1 MTLTHLIVLKGLW
14 GSIGW
19 ATPACL
25 GVEMAKEGKGR
36 TWCITGDGAHQS
48 TLNDISVM
56 GRYNAKPIIF
66 VLNNGIYGVED
77 VLSMRGHEYDDLA
90 SVNYH
95 MLPEALGCTDW
106 FCAKASTVQ
115 ELDDVFE
122 KLRSHDGAAYIEVI
136 DDYA

>member
-1 MTLTHLIVLKGLW
+1 
-14 GSIGW
+14 
-19 ATPACL
+19 
-25 GVEMAKEGKGR
+25 MAKEGNGR
-36 TWCITGDGAHQS
+36 TWCVTGDGAHQS

-95 MLPEALGCTDW
+95 MLPKALGCTDW
-106 FCAKASTVQ
+106 LSTKVNTVE
-115 ELDDVFE
+115 ELDTVFD
-122 KLRSHDGAAYIEVI
+122 KLRNHDGAAYIEVS
-136 DDYA
+136 